1 MAQDF
6 SSLRSVVPDRLRSAL
21 KWYRVSAYVTG
32 ILLLLLT
39 IEMVAKYGF
48 GSELEMGGQQG
59 FVAMVPDGTVAA
71 FNVSSAILIAHGL
84 FYVVYLFTSFRIW
97 SILRWP
103 LWRFLWLASGGLF
116 PFLSFVIEHYAT
128 AYIRSL
134 LAEIRG
140 EE

>member
-6 SSLRSVVPDRLRSAL
+6 SSLRSVVPDLLRSAL

-71 FNVSSAILIAHGL
+71 FNVSSAILIAH
-84 FYVVYLFTSFRIW
+84 
-97 SILRWP
+97 
-103 LWRFLWLASGGLF
+103 
-116 PFLSFVIEHYAT
+116 
-128 AYIRSL
+128 
-134 LAEIRG
+134 
-140 EE
+140 